1 MLHSVILVEAY
12 KGVSAGYETA
22 LPKEIAEALIKE
34 GKATELPTIKNPKI
48 EPIKKGK

>member
-1 MLHSVILVEAY
+1 MLLSIILLEGY
-12 KGVSAGYETA
+12 KGISAGFETS

-34 GKATELPTIKNPKI
+34 GKATELPTIKTPKI